1 MRLPYVGAI
10 YRKEVLD
17 LIRDRRTMIS
27 MVIVP
32 VLVIPLLM
40 LVVTRLVS
48 SMEQKAEREAKTLSI
63 GLKISNPEIRTAL
76 QKAELQVADRDD
88 LQAGVEKKDIVA
100 AVEE

>member
-1 MRLPYVGAI
+1 MRLPYVAAI

-48 SMEQKAEREAKTLSI
+48 SMEQKAERESKTLSI
-63 GLKISNPEIRTAL
+63 GLKISNPAIRSAL
-76 QKAELQVADRDD
+76 QKAAQF
-88 LQAGVEKKDIVA
+88 
-100 AVEE
+100 AVSRESTR